1 MLNNKSSD
9 CNTRFNDTYWLY
21 KYNID
26 IITHHIRN
34 KDDESHTKKKKMLN
48 NKSSDCNT

>member
-9 CNTRFNDTYWLY
+9 YNTRFNDTYWLY

-26 IITHHIRN
+26 IDYHYIQNRD
-34 KDDESHTKKKKMLN
+34 KERHTKKKKMLN
-48 NKSSDCNT
+48 YKKK